1 MALRSEMYTFDGR
14 AMFDI
19 FHPATAHCLCLLF
32 SPQIRKDKLEQN
44 PPGGAVS
51 LSNGAE
57 AAYCQMSA
65 VQTDL
70 KQPGKSF

>member
-19 FHPATAHCLCLLF
+19 FHPATALF

-70 KQPGKSF
+70 KQPDKSF